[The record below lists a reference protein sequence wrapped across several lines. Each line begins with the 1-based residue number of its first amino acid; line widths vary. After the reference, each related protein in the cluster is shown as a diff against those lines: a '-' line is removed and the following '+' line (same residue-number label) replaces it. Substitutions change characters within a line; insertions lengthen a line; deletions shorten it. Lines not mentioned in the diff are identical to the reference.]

1 MSNLPILTLDDAP
14 EAVRG
19 TLEAVKA
26 KYGFLPNL
34 IGGLANA
41 PAAMEGYLTLAGIFA
56 KSSLSPAEQ
65 QIVALA
71 VSVENVCQYCVSAH
85 SRLAGA
91 VLDQASIR
99 ALRDGTPLPDPK
111 HEALARFA
119 RAIVVKRGW
128 APDELAAFEQAGYQR
143 QQALDVVLGVSFKT
157 LSNYAN
163 HLLDTPV
170 DLAFDSTRWHAPA
183 HRAA

>member
-1 MSNLPILTLDDAP
+1 MSTLPILTLEDAP
-14 EAVRG
+14 TAVRG
-19 TLEAVKA
+19 TLEAVTA

-41 PAAMEGYLTLAGIFA
+41 PAALEGYLTLAGTFA
-56 KSSLSPAEQ
+56 KSSLTPAEQ

-91 VLDQASIR
+91 DLDQASIR
-99 ALRDGTPLPDPK
+99 ALRDGAPLHDPK
-111 HEALARFA
+111 HEALARFT
-119 RAIVVKRGW
+119 RAIVTKRGW
-128 APDELAAFEQAGYQR
+128 APEELAAFEQAGYQR

>member
-1 MSNLPILTLDDAP
+1 MSNLPILTLEDAP
-14 EAVRG
+14 QAVRGALEAVR
-19 TLEAVKA
+19 A

-34 IGGLANA
+34 IAGLANA

-56 KSSLSPAEQ
+56 KSSLTPAEQ
-65 QIVALA
+65 QIVALS

-85 SRLAGA
+85 SLLASA

-99 ALRDGTPLPDPK
+99 ALRESTPLPDPK
-111 HEALARFA
+111 HEALARFT
-119 RAIVVKRGW
+119 RAIVAKRGW
-128 APDELAAFEQAGYQR
+128 AQEELVAFEQAGYQR
-143 QQALDVVLGVSFKT
+143 QQALEVVLGVSFKT

-170 DLAFDSTRWHAPA
+170 DLAFDSTRWCAPA
-183 HRAA
+183 HQAA